1 MKKGVALYLMV
12 YVLNLFASNDIESV
26 REMYYH
32 SIEDNKVANKFLN
45 YFDTVDVKNNATLM
59 GYNAVANF
67 VQSKHSWNPYT
78 KLEHFNAGKEQL
90 EYAIIQ
96 EGENIELRFLRLS
109 IQENLPSFLG
119 YNSQIKA
126 DRSFLVDHLDQ
137 ILDEDL
143 KSKISTYLKTLK
155 AI

>member
-1 MKKGVALYLMV
+1 MRKGVALYLMV
-12 YVLNLFASNDIESV
+12 YVLNLFSSNDIESV
-26 REMYYH
+26 REMYYD
-32 SIEDNKVANKFLN
+32 SIEDDKVANKFLN

-78 KLEHFNAGKEQL
+78 KLEHFNAGKVQL
-90 EYAIIQ
+90 EYAINQ
-96 EGENIELRFLRLS
+96 EDANLELRFLRLS

-119 YNSQIKA
+119 YSSQIKA
-126 DRSFLVDHLDQ
+126 DKSFLVHHLDQ
-137 ILDEDL
+137 ISDEDL
-143 KSKISTYLKTLK
+143 KAKISAYLKTLK

>member
-1 MKKGVALYLMV
+1 MRKGVALYLMV

-32 SIEDNKVANKFLN
+32 SIEDDKVANKFLN

-78 KLEHFNAGKEQL
+78 KLEHFNAGKVQL

-96 EGENIELRFLRLS
+96 EDENIELRFLRLS